1 MSQRYANLMKPLKI
15 RNLVLKNRLWSGNAL
30 PHFLQ
35 GPESWP
41 SEQVIN
47 HMVRCAKNGAA
58 VVTFADWTNPNQ
70 RTAFNE
76 DGRRFPMYDIN
87 DPSLQNYLCQMT
99 NQIHYYNSF
108 ASIAIMPMDYIEGY
122 DVSAREIPPQKGG
135 GKTLNF
141 INDEPE
147 KLGTIHFRRTAGGVA
162 LKEMTHEMIRGL
174 IEREAQR
181 IYYYKT
187 MGFDMCTLHFAYN
200 QNLFARFISPLG
212 NTRTDEYGGSVEKRC
227 RFLIEL
233 CVRIRELCGKNWPIE
248 VQISGSEVNGNT
260 IEDVCQI
267 AKIVEDYVDVFQIR
281 DGSANNSHPVG
292 YNSVEHDY
300 LTLKYSAAIKASGSK
315 ILCNPIG
322 GYQMLDEADAMIGEG
337 KADIMGAARAFICDF
352 DYYKKALEG
361 RGEDVVPCV
370 RCNKCHVPSIEDEWL
385 SFCTVN
391 PEMGIA
397 HKLDFLTTPVEGKKK
412 VAVVGGGPTGL
423 RAAIYAA
430 DRGHDVTIYEK
441 TDYLGGQL
449 KHADYF
455 KFKWPLRRYR
465 LWMIA
470 QVEKRANIKVLLN
483 TEATPELLKG
493 ENYDVA
499 LVAVGAVP
507 KMPPVKGIEKAI
519 DHFAVWG
526 KHDQLGE
533 KVVVIGGSES
543 GCETAMYLA
552 EEGVDTTVLTRSNAL
567 APDTTPIHYRQ
578 DFTNY
583 HTKLDKFHAYKEVTT
598 TEVGDGWVKF
608 VDKDGVEHTIECDTV
623 VALGGMKPLQDE
635 AMAFYGSADRIIMM
649 GDCRNPGNIQRC
661 NRDAYA
667 AAHQI

>member
-1 MSQRYANLMKPLKI
+1 MSKRYSHLLSPIKI
-15 RNLVLKNRLWSGNAL
+15 RGMVLKNRFWSGNAL

-41 SEQVIN
+41 SEQVID
-47 HMVRCAKNGAA
+47 HMVRMAKNGAA
-58 VVTFADWTNPNQ
+58 VVTFADWTWEGQ
-70 RTAFNE
+70 RESFNE
-76 DGRRFPMYDIN
+76 DGKRFPMYDIN
-87 DPSLQNYLCQMT
+87 DPSLQNYLCQMSD
-99 NQIHYYNSF
+99 QVHYYNSRI
-108 ASIAIMPMDYIEGY
+108 SIAIMPVRYIDGY
-122 DVSAREIPPQKGG
+122 DVSARKIPHD
-135 GKTLNF
+135 TLNEKGEHDF

-147 KLGTIHFRRTAGGVA
+147 KFGEVRIMGPGGNEV
-162 LKEMTHEMIRGL
+162 KEMTHEMIAGL
-174 IEREAQR
+174 IEQQAQK
-181 IYYYKT
+181 IKFYKT
-187 MGFDMCTLHFAYN
+187 MGFDMVTLHFAYN

-212 NTRTDEYGGSVEKRC
+212 NTRTDEYGGSPEKRC
-227 RFLIEL
+227 LFVKQL
-233 CVRIRELCGKNWPIE
+233 CDRIRELCGKDFPIE
-248 VQISGSEVNGNT
+248 MQVSGAEVGGNT
-260 IEDVCQI
+260 IEDMCII
-267 AKIVEDYVDVFQIR
+267 AKELEDYVDVFQIR

-300 LTLKYSAAIKASGSK
+300 LTLHYSEALKKSGTK

-322 GYQMLDEADAMIGEG
+322 GYQMLDEAEEMIATG

-361 RGEDVVPCV
+361 RGEDVTPCV
-370 RCNKCHVPSIEDEWL
+370 RCNKCHVPSIEDTWL

-397 HKLDFLTTPVEGKKK
+397 HKLDFLTDPVEGKKK
-412 VAVVGGGPTGL
+412 VAVIGGGPAGM
-423 RAAIYAA
+423 RAAMYAA

-465 LWMIA
+465 LWLIA
-470 QVEKRANIKVLLN
+470 QVNKKGIKVVLN
-483 TEATPELLKG
+483 TEATPELLKPAG
-493 ENYDVA
+493 YDVC
-499 LVAVGAVP
+499 LVAIGALP
-507 KMPPVKGIEKAI
+507 KMPPIKGIEKAI
-519 DHFAVWG
+519 DHFSVWG
-526 KHDQLGE
+526 KADQLGE

-552 EEGVDTTVLTRSNAL
+552 EEGVDATVLTRSKAL

-583 HTKLDKFHAYKEVTT
+583 HTKLEKFHAVKQVTT
-598 TEVGDGWVKF
+598 TEVGDGWVKY
-608 VDKDGVEHTIECDTV
+608 VDKEGVEHTIECDTV
-623 VALGGMKPLQDE
+623 IALGGMRALQEE
-635 AMAFYGSADRIIMM
+635 AMAFYDCADRMILV
-649 GDCRNPGNIQRC
+649 GDCHEVGNIQRC
-661 NRDAYA
+661 NRSAYS